1 MDDATTMRMM
11 AVDVDQSPSFDRR
24 GISTSRN
31 IKRLEFAA
39 TIAPLLRFGENQA
52 FVELR

>member
-1 MDDATTMRMM
+1 LDFERLD
-11 AVDVDQSPSFDRR
+11 F
-24 GISTSRN
+24 
-31 IKRLEFAA
+31 KRLEFAA

>member
-1 MDDATTMRMM
+1 MLINRHHST
-11 AVDVDQSPSFDRR
+11 AVEYQ
-24 GISTSRN
+24 TSRN

>member
-1 MDDATTMRMM
+1 MM
-11 AVDVDQSPSFDRR
+11 AIDVDQSPSFERR
-24 GISTSRN
+24 GISNAWISN
-31 IKRLEFAA
+31 ALISNVLEFAA